1 MRDHFRNSS
10 RKRLSRI
17 HFQLATMFMILA
29 FCAEAR
35 PALVPRAIVRP
46 IPMPGFNVSV
56 FDEGTGAPIPQV
68 QASDGGGLVG
78 GRVFSAPNVV
88 WAIAGAGIGLPLGG
102 AGVKLWRVTTALGS
116 GLSVAFAMWA
126 ALVNTMSETGLAP
139 SQSMS
144 DMLILLITG
153 AAFLIGTIGGAF
165 RIAVVPAM
173 AATCAIGGASIAI
186 RAIILRP
193 GLLVPP
199 GLNQQLAFVN
209 IVIVAVGI
217 LCGGLSV
224 VFNQRG
230 SMIFATAS
238 VGSFLLAL
246 ATDLLLNGQK
256 GMSRGLRI
264 AVLTFISFVLPTTNI
279 CRGSHSLFTTI
290 GLGGGGYRPPLSS
303 QIVVASSLGLILI
316 LSNFNTMYFRGP
328 SYSQEHGTGYNLSLI
343 LCPMKNRAF
352 GRRAATKPA
361 NERRGSAAY
370 NYGTGAFALPSEI
383 LRQESRRNNSPL
395 QPVQQTLDP
404 RQPQPPAPRNPPLV
418 EVQRPLPVLREEPR
432 AYTQAYNPAYGP
444 GPRGAVAGDV
454 TRGPIGRAAT
464 IPVRPLRPDGPF
476 PATVYP
482 NQWATAPQA
491 RGSGVSLTSRTNG
504 LTPAPSPGAAFEPAS
519 TPRMRIGMG
528 MLRPLSADSIIDAY
542 GGTAD
547 SGYRYG
553 GARVGQG
560 GRI

>member
-1 MRDHFRNSS
+1 
-10 RKRLSRI
+10 
-17 HFQLATMFMILA
+17 MFMILA

-209 IVIVAVGI
+209 IVIVA
-217 LCGGLSV
+217 
-224 VFNQRG
+224 
-230 SMIFATAS
+230 IFATAS

-256 GMSRGLRI
+256 GMSRGLRSVFDMNDNHL
-264 AVLTFISFVLPTTNI
+264 ADLA
-279 CRGSHSLFTTI
+279 
-290 GLGGGGYRPPLSS
+290 GGGYRPPLSS

-316 LSNFNTMYFRGP
+316 LSIFQHYVFPGPFVQPRARDRLQSIVDPLPNEKPLSPPSNPGPNPRNSVLSIFRVPGRSSSSGSSPLSFNLLGA
-328 SYSQEHGTGYNLSLI
+328 G
-343 LCPMKNRAF
+343 AF